1 MIDLKFLNELEQ
13 FQKALKKNASQMN
26 QGEQKSNRSGQG
38 MIFKDHKEYIPGD
51 SVKKIDWKAYARTKD
66 YFIKRFEEERRLNI
80 HILVDRSSSMDYG
93 SPKKYEFAA
102 KLGLGV
108 AKMSLNTNDRYN
120 FSVFSETLTNLSS
133 GRRGKD
139 VTQLVEI
146 LNDLK
151 HTPESRIED
160 SITEYSQRIENES
173 AVVII
178 SDFLSDSEDIASGLT
193 SLKHTKPV
201 VVNVLDEKEL
211 NPDLSGDK
219 ILKDPESSSRLRTFF
234 SRKTKKKYRSRLDNH
249 IDNLEEVSRKNGAG
263 FIQVSTSEDILET
276 LLKIWQKLNQK

>member
-1 MIDLKFLNELEQ
+1 MIDLEFLEELEQ

-26 QGEQKSNRSGQG
+26 QGEQKSSRSGQG

-51 SVKKIDWKAYARTKD
+51 DIRRIDWKAYARTKD
-66 YFIKRFEEERRLNI
+66 YYVKRFEEERRLNI
-80 HILVDRSSSMDYG
+80 HILLDRSSSMDYG

-108 AKMSLNTNDRYN
+108 AKMSLNTNDRYS

-133 GRRGKD
+133 GRRN
-139 VTQLVEI
+139 TNITELVSI
-146 LNDLK
+146 LNNLK

-173 AVVII
+173 AVII
-178 SDFLSDSEDIASGLT
+178 LSDFLSDSEDIASGLA
-193 SLKHTKPV
+193 SLKHTHPV
-201 VVNVLDEKEL
+201 VVNVLDETEL
-211 NPDLSGDK
+211 NPDFSGDK

-234 SRKTKKKYRSRLDNH
+234 SRRTKKKYRNRLDSH
-249 IDNLEEVSRKNGAG
+249 IDNLEEVSRKNGAE
-263 FIQVSTSEDILET
+263 FIQASTSEDVFEV
-276 LLKIWQKLNQK
+276 LLKIWQRFNA